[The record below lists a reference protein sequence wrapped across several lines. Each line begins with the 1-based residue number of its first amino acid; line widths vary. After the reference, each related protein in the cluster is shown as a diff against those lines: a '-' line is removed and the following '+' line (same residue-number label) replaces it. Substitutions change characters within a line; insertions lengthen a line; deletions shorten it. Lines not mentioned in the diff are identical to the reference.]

1 MSDIKQ
7 IVCLANSRKLSGRC
21 IAGREWSEGRGA
33 GNWVRPVSDR
43 EGGEVSEYERQYEDG
58 SDPRVLDIIR
68 IPVVGPQPEG
78 WQTENWLLDP
88 EFYWQKEGRCS
99 WFDLAEFLDPVA
111 PLWIDGYNTSSG
123 RHDKIPLDLVDPLL
137 QRPEDGLVRGRHDR
151 APLDSLEP
159 VSGSLR
165 LIHVE
170 RLELSVFK
178 PGEAFGNNK
187 RRVQGRFSYAGK
199 DYALWVTDPLYER
212 KYLAKLDG
220 VYEIGECY
228 LTVSLGEPYLDACY
242 KLIAAVME
250 RDGW

>member
-1 MSDIKQ
+1 MSDVKQ
-7 IVCLANSRKLSGRC
+7 IVCLANSRKLSGRY
-21 IAGREWSEGRGA
+21 IAGQEWSEERRA
-33 GNWVRPVSDR
+33 GSWVRPVSDR

-68 IPVVGPQPEG
+68 IPVIEPKPKD

-88 EFYWQKEGRCS
+88 EFYWQKEGRYS
-99 WFDLAEFLDPVA
+99 WFDLVELLDPVV
-111 PLWIDGYNTSSG
+111 PLWIDGYNTSDG
-123 RHDKIPLDLVDPLL
+123 RHDKIPLDLVDTLL

-151 APLDSLEP
+151 APLDLLESVP
-159 VSGSLR
+159 GSLR

-170 RLELSVFK
+170 GLELSVFK

-220 VYEIGECY
+220 VYGIGECY
-228 LTVSLGEPYLDACY
+228 LTISLGEPYLGACY
-242 KLIAAVME
+242 KLIAAVIE
-250 RDGW
+250 CDRR